1 MIKMEKYSKEIKWGF
16 IFTGVMLLWM
26 VIERMMGWH
35 SENIDQHVY
44 MTNLFAIP
52 AIAVYVFAL
61 IDKREKDYLGSMNW
75 MQGFKSGAYVTL
87 VAALL
92 SPFAQVVIHTVISPD
107 FFQNMI
113 EYSVET
119 GNISQE
125 NAQATFNL
133 SNYILQGVIG
143 TLFMGIIT
151 SAFVALFTRKR
162 V

>member
-1 MIKMEKYSKEIKWGF
+1 MKKYSTEIKWGF

-26 VIERMMGWH
+26 VFERLMGWH
-35 SENIDQHVY
+35 SENIDQHIY

-52 AIAVYVFAL
+52 AIAVYVLAL

-75 MQGFKSGAYVTL
+75 MLGFKSGANVTL
-87 VAALL
+87 VAAFL
-92 SPFAQVVIHTVISPD
+92 SPFAQVIIHTIISPD

-119 GNISQE
+119 GNISRE
-125 NAQATFNL
+125 NAESTFNL
-133 SNYILQGVIG
+133 SSYILQGVIG
-143 TLFMGIIT
+143 TIVMGIVT
-151 SAFVALFTRKR
+151 SAFVALFTKKR

>member
-1 MIKMEKYSKEIKWGF
+1 MKKYNTEIKWGF

-26 VIERMMGWH
+26 VIERLMGWH

-61 IDKREKDYLGSMNW
+61 IDKRKHDYLGSMTW
-75 MQGFKSGAYVTL
+75 MEGFKSGVFITL
-87 VAALL
+87 VAAIL
-92 SPFAQVVIHTVISPD
+92 SPLAQLIIHTIITPD
-107 FFQNMI
+107 FFRNMI

-119 GNISQE
+119 ANISRE

-133 SNYILQGVIG
+133 SNYMLQSIIG

-151 SAFVALFTRKR
+151 SAVVALFTKKR